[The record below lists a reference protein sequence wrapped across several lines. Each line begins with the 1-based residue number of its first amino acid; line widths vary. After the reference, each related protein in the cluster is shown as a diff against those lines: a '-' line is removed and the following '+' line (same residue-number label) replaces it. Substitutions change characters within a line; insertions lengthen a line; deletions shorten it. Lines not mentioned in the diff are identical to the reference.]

1 MMLWIMFC
9 ILCAWWT
16 SLFCSIAKHV
26 KVLTKWLIWCQINC
40 WVQTIARR
48 RTPGAEPCND
58 KPLLE
63 PISMVKLYMEPFF
76 TTGQKENSVPYQSFS
91 VTLRSPRF
99 IATLCSVISLLHCN
113 IFFFI
118 NGICYFIFPM
128 SRQFRPFSSS
138 SFIHYGLNNFRSP
151 GNRPVKNAKTN
162 ERAIIDYPRPRPTC
176 YFHCWNPGVG
186 TKQ

>member
-1 MMLWIMFC
+1 MNAMMLWIMFC

-113 IFFFI
+113 IFFFLLMASATSFSPCLD
-118 NGICYFIFPM
+118 NLGHLVLVPLFIT
-128 SRQFRPFSSS
+128 
-138 SFIHYGLNNFRSP
+138 
-151 GNRPVKNAKTN
+151 V
-162 ERAIIDYPRPRPTC
+162 
-176 YFHCWNPGVG
+176 
-186 TKQ
+186 